1 MSKEI
6 LLYVFLFLGLAIL
19 LKFLKPK
26 IKGFLGE
33 LLIRFVLL
41 FLNKKEYKI
50 IHDVKVFY
58 NGLMSQI
65 DHVVVSKYGV
75 FVIETK
81 NYKGWIFGSENAYE
95 WTQVIFNNKYKLY
108 NPLKQNLGH
117 VKALQANLADY
128 PNLDY
133 FPIVVFTGSARLK
146 VNSSYPVIKFYRLL
160 KTIKRSNE
168 INISEFTRDEI
179 YNLLLKINGNTPNIE
194 AKKFDNTTIKQK
206 NNH

>member
-1 MSKEI
+1 MSNEI

-95 WTQVIFNNKYKLY
+95 WTQCN
-108 NPLKQNLGH
+108 
-117 VKALQANLADY
+117 
-128 PNLDY
+128 
-133 FPIVVFTGSARLK
+133 R
-146 VNSSYPVIKFYRLL
+146 
-160 KTIKRSNE
+160 
-168 INISEFTRDEI
+168 
-179 YNLLLKINGNTPNIE
+179 
-194 AKKFDNTTIKQK
+194 
-206 NNH
+206 

>member
-1 MSKEI
+1 MSNEI